1 MKKPLLIIFFFMYFL
16 IIYSSNYLVNADS
29 NIGEYKILE
38 MKNKEDMLLKKYKE
52 EYGDNTYGTVAYILD
67 KLRLYSIPLSF
78 LGFGITLIFFFFFI
92 RNMENLSKVLPLQ
105 VTFTCLLIICQIL
118 PLVFVLV
125 MKVVLK

>member
-78 LGFGITLIFFFFFI
+78 LEFGITLIFSVLGI